1 MAHARSFCSG
11 MDNHEIEHADQRGC
25 RRSATSDWRRTVR
38 LSSIPPSVRGSGERE
53 QLRNRGNEAALAEGL
68 AAGKRKTIATIT
80 GESSSHANT
89 ACTGYDRQLGSFTD
103 IACADALV
111 W

>member
-53 QLRNRGNEAALAEGL
+53 QLRN
-68 AAGKRKTIATIT
+68 
-80 GESSSHANT
+80 
-89 ACTGYDRQLGSFTD
+89 
-103 IACADALV
+103 
-111 W
+111 